1 MTRARSFGL
10 HHVQLAAPPGSE
22 AAARRFFGELLGLVE
37 RSKPPNLAKRGGVWF
52 DLDGAQLHIG
62 IESPFRP
69 ASKAHPAF
77 AVPDLDELRKRL
89 DAAGVRTWEDELF
102 PGRDRFYAE
111 DPFGNRLEFLGP
123 ERADRPPRARAGS
136 ETY

>member
-1 MTRARSFGL
+1 MARARSLGL

-22 AAARRFFGELLGLVE
+22 AAARRFFGGLLGLAE
-37 RSKPPNLAKRGGVWF
+37 RSKPANLAKRGGVWF

-62 IESPFRP
+62 IERSFRP

-77 AVPDLDELRKRL
+77 TVPDLDELRRRL
-89 DAAGVRTWEDELF
+89 DAAGVRTWEDEPF

-123 ERADRPPRARAGS
+123 ERTHGTPRPRVES